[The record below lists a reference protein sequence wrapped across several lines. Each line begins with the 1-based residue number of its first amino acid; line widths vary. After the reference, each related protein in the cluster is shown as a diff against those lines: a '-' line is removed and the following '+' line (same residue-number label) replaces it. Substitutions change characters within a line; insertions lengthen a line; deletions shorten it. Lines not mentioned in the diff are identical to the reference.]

1 MSSNKNDNSADF
13 PHSETKPKEVPAA
26 KVDNSQPSA
35 DVKPKE
41 APASETKPTEATTAK
56 VDVSLP
62 SSETKPKEVPVS
74 ETKPTE
80 APAAKVSDSLPSSE
94 SKTPATPV
102 AVKEAPKPSTSKKAY
117 ATPSG
122 SEDEA
127 PSKPAATKKKASKA
141 STSKK
146 AYATPPASDDE
157 APAKPV
163 APKKTSKPL
172 GKTVGFDADIS
183 LDPFN
188 DTNEKSNIQDNIV
201 HIRVQQR
208 NGRKTITTIQG
219 LAKELDLKKIL
230 KYMKKTY
237 ACNGTVVDDEEHGE
251 IVQLQGDQRSM
262 ASTFLIE
269 QKISK
274 KTSVKVH

>member
-1 MSSNKNDNSADF
+1 MSSNKEGSLADF
-13 PHSETKPKEVPAA
+13 SDSE
-26 KVDNSQPSA
+26 
-35 DVKPKE
+35 VKSKG
-41 APASETKPTEATTAK
+41 APAVKA
-56 VDVSLP
+56 
-62 SSETKPKEVPVS
+62 
-74 ETKPTE
+74 
-80 APAAKVSDSLPSSE
+80 SDSLPGSE
-94 SKTPATPV
+94 SKTPAKPV
-102 AVKEAPKPSTSKKAY
+102 ASKKATSSSKKAY
-117 ATPSG
+117 ASPSE

-127 PSKPAATKKKASKA
+127 PAKPVASKKKTTSKV
-141 STSKK
+141 SSSKK
-146 AYATPPASDDE
+146 AYASPPESDDE
-157 APAKPV
+157 APAKP
-163 APKKTSKPL
+163 AASKKTSKAL
-172 GKTVGFDADIS
+172 SKTVGFDADIS

-274 KTSVKVH
+274 KTSVKVHGF

>member
-1 MSSNKNDNSADF
+1 
-13 PHSETKPKEVPAA
+13 
-26 KVDNSQPSA
+26 
-35 DVKPKE
+35 
-41 APASETKPTEATTAK
+41 
-56 VDVSLP
+56 
-62 SSETKPKEVPVS
+62 
-74 ETKPTE
+74 
-80 APAAKVSDSLPSSE
+80 
-94 SKTPATPV
+94 
-102 AVKEAPKPSTSKKAY
+102 VKEAPKPSTGKKAY

-157 APAKPV
+157 APARPV

-172 GKTVGFDADIS
+172 SKTVGFDADIS

-274 KTSVKVH
+274 KTSVKVHGF